1 MSVIKKFLSD
11 PKNQD
16 SIINLTTNLLKTI
29 LEQNNKVEIVVG
41 GARFR
46 LTNLGGRVGPLIN
59 RTPFFTISKILSIL

>member
-29 LEQNNKVEIVVG
+29 LEQNNKIEIVVEEKKK
-41 GARFR
+41 
-46 LTNLGGRVGPLIN
+46 
-59 RTPFFTISKILSIL
+59 SKSK